1 MISENS
7 TPKTQA
13 RAFSLFGFTG
23 NLGIFLGPLLGTL
36 HITLVELFLGLSNVL
51 QVAPW
56 RTQLGNTPQCLEVFP
71 SSKSIPML
79 FQPLSLVRLA

>member
-13 RAFSLFGFTG
+13 RAFSFFGFTG
-23 NLGIFLGPLLGTL
+23 NLGIFLGPLLGTP

-51 QVAPW
+51 QVVPW
-56 RTQLGNTPQCLEVFP
+56 RTQLGNTPRCSEVFP

-79 FQPLSLVRLA
+79 FQPLPLVRLA